1 MKKYVALLYI
11 LMLSLATLLSYVAPT
26 TKVDAHLNNNSNDV
40 IPEDA
45 IRLRILANS
54 NTEADQKL
62 KRAIRDQVKKEID
75 GWVIGLTTKEAAG
88 EIISEHIPEIEE
100 IAKTEI
106 EKSGTN
112 QSVSVELG
120 QAKFPTKLYGEY
132 LYPAGQYEALV
143 IKLGAA
149 EGDNWWCVLYPPL
162 CFLDFSSGSAV
173 KPVTKTEKQSEKNL
187 KITSKTKKKAASK
200 KKVEIQFL
208 SKKVI
213 DKIF

>member
-1 MKKYVALLYI
+1 MKKYVAMLYI
-11 LMLSLATLLSYVAPT
+11 LMLSLATMVSYLTPT
-26 TKVDAHLNNNSNDV
+26 TKVDAQLNKTNDV

-54 NTEADQKL
+54 NTEMDQNL
-62 KRAIRDQVKKEID
+62 KRTIRDQVKKEID
-75 GWVIGLTTKEAAG
+75 RWVMGLTSKEEAH
-88 EIISEHIPEIEE
+88 EVISEHIEE
-100 IAKTEI
+100 IKHIAIKEI
-106 EKSGTN
+106 EKQGVN
-112 QSVSVELG
+112 QTVSVELG
-120 QAKFPTKLYGEY
+120 KAEFPTKLYGDY

-173 KPVTKTEKQSEKNL
+173 KIEAKTKKQSETNAIISNKN
-187 KITSKTKKKAASK
+187 KKEASK
-200 KKVEIQFL
+200 KKKVKVQFL